1 MNVCKSFFSNF
12 VTDYNSIFSAWWHIV
27 SPYSATLCFRIARS
41 LLSLQVVASRQTII
55 DPSLHQEFA
64 GKLKSS
70 PFFIAIDESNG
81 KGLWQVLNHLCAIF
95 HRSVTNQL
103 PCHASLQH
111 RKALY
116 QTSSIICFVQVFID
130 NNTPWSNLVSVTIT
144 VRPCWKEYYTGFLE
158 FTGTEPIKIQK
169 HGSTKLGEKCWSFNA
184 PLASLPELFQ
194 LEWGCRDAWT
204 GEAPVPLIAATRVYT
219 CTELFILIPSASFPR
234 IRNKLT
240 PCFKQM
246 SSVLVI
252 YFDDEITSFLRK
264 FKRKFVKTKGIHSSE
279 DPTAFSL

>member
-1 MNVCKSFFSNF
+1 MNACKSFFSNF

-27 SPYSATLCFRIARS
+27 SPYSATLCFQIARS

-81 KGLWQVLNHLCAIF
+81 KGLWQVLDHLCAIF

-103 PCHASLQH
+103 PCHARLQH

-116 QTSSIICFVQVFID
+116 QTSPTICFVRVFID

-144 VRPCWKEYYTGFLE
+144 VRPCWKEYYTEFLE

-169 HGSTKLGEKCWSFNA
+169 HCSTS
-184 PLASLPELFQ
+184 
-194 LEWGCRDAWT
+194 
-204 GEAPVPLIAATRVYT
+204 
-219 CTELFILIPSASFPR
+219 
-234 IRNKLT
+234 
-240 PCFKQM
+240 
-246 SSVLVI
+246 
-252 YFDDEITSFLRK
+252 
-264 FKRKFVKTKGIHSSE
+264 
-279 DPTAFSL
+279 